1 MNYYYDII
9 LNWNENE
16 AYEFYEWNDTDYLEL
31 IKKIPLI
38 RIKHKIFLDLV
49 SNKIKVSPEFLNM
62 IQDKTLISGKNLINN
77 ITYAALLTDNKN
89 VIAIEFD
96 KEGNSISYSKLLIDD
111 ELNVLESTFNLKEYN
126 LEYEILTKLP
136 LNSNIRQENEAKKVI
151 SLEIN
156 NLYQKKD
163 LSKLKYLYYEFKK
176 EKSDDASYIY
186 ETLNQ
191 ELNNNFSEDILKLYY
206 IIKLSYH
213 NV

>member
-126 LEYEILTKLP
+126 LEYEILTKLT

-186 ETLNQ
+186 ETLNK

>member
-126 LEYEILTKLP
+126 LEYEILNKLH

>member
-126 LEYEILTKLP
+126 LEYEILNKLP

-156 NLYQKKD
+156 NLYQKKR
-163 LSKLKYLYYEFKK
+163 L
-176 EKSDDASYIY
+176 I
-186 ETLNQ
+186 
-191 ELNNNFSEDILKLYY
+191 
-206 IIKLSYH
+206 
-213 NV
+213 

>member
-38 RIKHKIFLDLV
+38 RIKHKKFLDLV

-89 VIAIEFD
+89 ENAIEFD

>member
-126 LEYEILTKLP
+126 LEYEILNKLP

-176 EKSDDASYIY
+176 EKVMMLVIFMRH
-186 ETLNQ
+186 L
-191 ELNNNFSEDILKLYY
+191 
-206 IIKLSYH
+206 IK
-213 NV
+213 N

>member
-126 LEYEILTKLP
+126 LEYEILNKLP

-156 NLYQKKD
+156 NLYQKD

>member
-126 LEYEILTKLP
+126 LEYEILNKLP

-156 NLYQKKD
+156 NLYQKKT
-163 LSKLKYLYYEFKK
+163 YL
-176 EKSDDASYIY
+176 
-186 ETLNQ
+186 N
-191 ELNNNFSEDILKLYY
+191 
-206 IIKLSYH
+206 
-213 NV
+213 

>member
-126 LEYEILTKLP
+126 LEYEILNKLP

-191 ELNNNFSEDILKLYY
+191 ELNNNFSEDILKSLG
-206 IIKLSYH
+206 
-213 NV
+213 

>member
-126 LEYEILTKLP
+126 LEYEILNKLP

-156 NLYQKKD
+156 NL
-163 LSKLKYLYYEFKK
+163 
-176 EKSDDASYIY
+176 
-186 ETLNQ
+186 
-191 ELNNNFSEDILKLYY
+191 
-206 IIKLSYH
+206 
-213 NV
+213 

>member
-126 LEYEILTKLP
+126 LEYEILNKLP